1 MRISRRRA
9 VVACWAAVTTATF
22 VGGMSFAPSPSL
34 QSSRIAEV
42 ASAVDVLSH
51 GGPPLV
57 VSDVPYRPGL
67 APSHLSP
74 AGITDDQGIYLYLP
88 LLGDWSGIRD
98 PALLLKWLFIGCWAL
113 AVFAIPFI
121 VDAIFASL
129 AAVAVTPLLLDWIVL
144 HVYKDVYWVQAW
156 IAVLGIPLLVLAY
169 RWWVVG
175 RRRAVATIVAPLLL
189 AAGFATSI
197 RAHAGTPILI
207 SALGIVVAAGGR
219 LRARGTSDWLSRVGV
234 AAVLLAA
241 YACVG
246 LSFAGVRAYR
256 DSRVH
261 FAAQPIQLTSH
272 PFWHPAYLG
281 LGYLPNRFGIAWND
295 SAAADAV
302 NRAAP
307 GTPYLSARYEQTL
320 RHLYFRIVDSNPGY
334 AFRDYSMK
342 LRVTI
347 ADALRRYWLLI
358 ILVPAAI
365 ASRRTRLV
373 KVAFWIA
380 LPALLAGLASPVLAV
395 PLRGYEIAFE
405 GAVAA
410 AWLLAVAWAAARVA
424 SIGPRRVIAAA
435 RRPLDRGRP
444 LIAAAALFVVG
455 GAAAAARPNVPSDDA
470 LYRTDASPLVTP
482 TSVHGTT
489 VAKWTFPGHLPR
501 GWRLRTAAQLQA
513 DYGQSTQRGT
523 HVTTTTAPTAQLEV
537 RTARLAA
544 GDYDLVAHVRVLAGG
559 LTIGIADADGRP
571 LGIGRYW
578 WQGGNYV
585 VDVAATRFHVSTPT
599 RTVVSLANWTT
610 VASAASWVVWD
621 LRIVRL
627 GGIP

>member
-9 VVACWAAVTTATF
+9 VVACWAAVTTAIF

-42 ASAVDVLSH
+42 SSAADVLSH

-57 VSDVPYRPGL
+57 VSDVPYRPRL
-67 APSHLSP
+67 ATSHLLP

-88 LLGDWSGIRD
+88 LLADWTGVHD
-98 PALLLKWLFIGCWAL
+98 PARLLKWLFIGCWAI
-113 AVFAIPFI
+113 AVFALPFI
-121 VDAIFASL
+121 VEAIFASL
-129 AAVAVTPLLLDWIVL
+129 AAAAVTPLLIDWIVL

-156 IAVLGIPLLVLAY
+156 VAVLGIPLLVLAY
-169 RWWVVG
+169 RWWVAG
-175 RRRAVATIVAPLLL
+175 RRRAAATITAPLLL

-197 RAHAGTPILI
+197 RAHAGTPIAI
-207 SALGIVVAAGGR
+207 SAVGVVVLAGGG
-219 LRARGTSDWLSRVGV
+219 LRARTGRDWLSRAGV
-234 AAVLLAA
+234 AALLLAA

-246 LSFAGVRAYR
+246 LAFLGVRAYR

-295 SAAADAV
+295 SVAADAV
-302 NRAAP
+302 GRAAP

-320 RHLYFRIVDSNPGY
+320 RHLYFHFVESHPTY
-334 AFRDYSMK
+334 ALRDYVAK
-342 LRVTI
+342 LRVAV
-347 ADALRRYWLLI
+347 ADALRRYWLLVL
-358 ILVPAAI
+358 LVPVAVAT
-365 ASRRTRLV
+365 RRTRGV
-373 KVAFWIA
+373 KIAFWIA

-424 SIGPRRVIAAA
+424 SLGPRRVVAAA
-435 RRPLDRGRP
+435 RGPFQRGRT
-444 LIAAAALFVVG
+444 LILAAVLFAVG
-455 GAAAAARPNVPSDDA
+455 AAAAAARPNVPSDDA
-470 LYRTDASPLVTP
+470 LYRANATPLVPP

-489 VAKWTFPGHLPR
+489 VARWSFPGRLPH
-501 GWRLRTAAQLQA
+501 GWRLLSTAQLQA
-513 DYGQSTQRGT
+513 DYGESAERGT
-523 HVTTTTAPTAQLEV
+523 HLTTTTASTAQLEV
-537 RTARLAA
+537 RTARLAS
-544 GDYDLVAHVRVLAGG
+544 GTYDLVAHVRVLAGG
-559 LTIGIADADGRP
+559 LTVDIADPGGHSLAT
-571 LGIGRYW
+571 GRYW

-585 VDVAATRFHVSTPT
+585 TDVAATRFHISTPT

-610 VASAASWVVWD
+610 VDAAASWVIWD
-621 LRIVRL
+621 VRVVRVA
-627 GGIP
+627 GKR